1 MKCQKRTHA
10 GRFSNLPAFRLPSSV
25 LPISVLVV
33 FWGLLL
39 VVPAANA
46 QTAPDTQSQV
56 QLLIQQLGQT
66 DFDQRES
73 AEQQLIEM
81 GAPAADFLI
90 KELINDCKPDLCS
103 RIKRILHGCLERC
116 EKEEDF
122 FKVLAVL
129 RIRYE
134 ISEQQIRSLLV
145 RWTFQQRADIVAQ
158 WRRLGAVVFDPLE
171 GGANAN
177 LLGNLEGRF
186 LNELA
191 QARGNLIQIEIL
203 RSKQKAS
210 TGRAQSKVNRSEPE
224 NRTTAERLKLVLTG
238 SVEQNKKLVTNFKS
252 GADGFIKSLA
262 TMRQE
267 PVTVTIGADWRGGDS
282 VFDFAKSKAVLPI
295 GSFELQKKVVDDS
308 LLLVLKDH
316 PVRAVTLSECSIA
329 ADIKEAL
336 PTTVSAL
343 SIMGPANLPETLKVI
358 SGSNLSLDRIRLVET
373 KFGKQ
378 EALALKDLQKLTSL
392 ELTKINIGKDGF
404 EGLLPILQ
412 LNRLTLDRC
421 KFPTA
426 EFIEYRAK
434 KKGEVVVNFTAKA
447 FLGVSSNQFRGLRRG
462 NLAPPQQP
470 EDDCIVTE
478 VVPGEAAER
487 AGMKPGDEILRIG
500 GQKLETF
507 DDLRIVI
514 AQFDVGEE
522 VTIQILR
529 DGKEQTLTATLGAH
543 ADKR

>member
-10 GRFSNLPAFRLPSSV
+10 GRFSNLPACRLPASV

-33 FWGLLL
+33 FLGILL
-39 VVPAANA
+39 VVPVVNA

-116 EKEEDF
+116 EKAEDF

-210 TGRAQSKVNRSEPE
+210 TGRAQSKVDRSEPE